1 MNLPKDFINRMK
13 NMLGAE
19 YDDFESAFSAPDNH
33 IAIRINTA
41 KKDAKEAVLKVIG
54 DREQVAWCEDGY
66 YVDKSIISGNHPYH
80 FAGLFYFQEPSAM
93 SAVSALDIQPDD
105 RVLDLC
111 AAPGGKSTQAGALL
125 GKDGLLVA
133 NEIVPKRANILAEN
147 VERFGI
153 SNVIVTNESPEK
165 LEKKFTGFFDKI
177 IVDAPCSGE
186 GMFRKEPQ
194 AIDEWS
200 VEHTLSCAK
209 RQSNILESAEKMLA
223 DGGYIVY
230 STCTFA
236 PCENE
241 GVIGNFLAEHAEF
254 ELADIPKLTML
265 SGGVGNWADI
275 DRDIDMSKTRRV
287 FPHKHNG
294 EGHFVALL
302 KKNTPKTEKTMIRS
316 EKKPSGD
323 LKNAIELYRKFEKAA
338 LTISLDGEFTLFGD
352 NLYLLPSAV
361 TDLDK
366 LKVVRAGLH
375 LGVCKKG
382 RFEPSYALCLSLD
395 GGDFANS
402 VSYAYDSK
410 EINAYLHGET
420 LTADNNGWTV
430 VLIDGFPIGW
440 GKSSGGILKN
450 HFPKYLRFRK

>member
-1 MNLPKDFINRMK
+1 MNLPKDFTERMK
-13 NMLGAE
+13 NMLGEE
-19 YDDFESAFSAPDNH
+19 YDDFEKAFSAPDNH

-41 KKDAKEAVLKVIG
+41 KKGAKEAVLNVIG
-54 DREQVAWCEDGY
+54 ERENVAWCEDGY
-66 YVDKSIISGNHPYH
+66 YADKSIISGNHPYH

-105 RVLDLC
+105 KVLDLC
-111 AAPGGKSTQAGALL
+111 AAPGGKSTQAGARL
-125 GKDGLLVA
+125 GKGGLLVA

-153 SNVIVTNESPEK
+153 VNAIVTNESPDR
-165 LEKKFTGFFDKI
+165 LEKKFKGFFDKI

-194 AIDEWS
+194 AADEWS
-200 VEHTLSCAK
+200 IEHTVSCAK
-209 RQSNILESAEKMLA
+209 RQMHILESAEKMLA

-241 GVIGNFLAEHAEF
+241 GVVDTFLAEHSDFEIAET
-254 ELADIPKLTML
+254 PKLSML
-265 SGGVGNWADI
+265 DGGVGKWADT
-275 DRDIDMSKTRRV
+275 DRDMSQTKRI

-302 KKNTPKTEKTMIRS
+302 KKNTLKSAKEMIKND
-316 EKKPSGD
+316 KKPSGN
-323 LKNAIELYRKFEKAA
+323 LKNAVELYRKFENSA
-338 LTISLDGEFTLFGD
+338 LTISLDGEFALFGD
-352 NLYLLPSAV
+352 NLYLVPTAAA

-382 RFEPSYALCLSLD
+382 RFEPSHALCLALD

-402 VSYAYDSK
+402 VSYAYDSR

-420 LTADNNGWTV
+420 LTADTDGWTG
-430 VLIDGFPIGW
+430 VLVDGFSIGW

-450 HFPKYLRFRK
+450 HFPKYLRLRGQ